1 MGSAPLAGSPIGS
14 GVGAGV
20 GTVATASDSVAEAV
34 GVAAMENKN
43 VPLELGSIAE
53 SEPEYIYPGE
63 VSGVSYISRLDALKF
78 QTERIFR
85 P

>member
-1 MGSAPLAGSPIGS
+1 
-14 GVGAGV
+14 
-20 GTVATASDSVAEAV
+20 
-34 GVAAMENKN
+34 MENKN